1 MRKLSTLFAAVGLV
15 MLVGGQAGAGPMPVN
30 GTLTVALGSLGGPS
44 LTGSGIGS
52 SAGGVGSAATVP
64 AGLLALTSPVSVVI
78 TPPAIGLT
86 LITLPATT
94 GSPVTNQ
101 AGSFTP
107 QAPAQTPGD
116 GGLPHGGTLG
126 GAMGNNGIAKL
137 YFGPTTSLPSCTG
150 TNCIAGS
157 VPLKYIGGGGNGM
170 AVVAGLPVTVIGAV
184 WNNLGVN
191 ATTPTKT
198 LKIQKA
204 AAGIPITI
212 TVTAFDKRTPGGAG
226 TLQLVAPVNAKLAAG
241 GLGILPVVGVL
252 TLQFVPEPGTLL
264 LVGSGIVGLVAFGRK
279 RARG

>member
-1 MRKLSTLFAAVGLV
+1 
-15 MLVGGQAGAGPMPVN
+15 
-30 GTLTVALGSLGGPS
+30 
-44 LTGSGIGS
+44 
-52 SAGGVGSAATVP
+52 
-64 AGLLALTSPVSVVI
+64 
-78 TPPAIGLT
+78 
-86 LITLPATT
+86 
-94 GSPVTNQ
+94 
-101 AGSFTP
+101 SFTP
-107 QAPAQTPGD
+107 QA
-116 GGLPHGGTLG
+116 LPNGGTLG

-137 YFGPTTSLPSCTG
+137 YFGPNTLTPSPTPCVGTG
-150 TNCIAGS
+150 CPLAGS